1 VETCPS
7 KVRVF
12 GDLNDPKSP
21 LHQLLATRR
30 HEVKHPQTGNGPQL
44 YYLL

>member
-12 GDLNDPKSP
+12 GDLDDEEGELNR
-21 LHQLLATRR
+21 LLSTRR
-30 HEVKHPQTGNGPQL
+30 YVVKKPQTGNGPQL